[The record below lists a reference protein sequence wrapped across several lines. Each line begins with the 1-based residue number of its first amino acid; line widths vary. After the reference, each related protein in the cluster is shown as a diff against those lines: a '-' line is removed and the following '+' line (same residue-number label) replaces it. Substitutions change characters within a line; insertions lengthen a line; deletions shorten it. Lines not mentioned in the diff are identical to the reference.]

1 MKTIQSAIAIAIM
14 AFSLGG
20 CLTDQA
26 QEPPGAP
33 ITLSAEQVKQIQ
45 SGVLASLKDPDSAKF
60 SGPMVATKKS
70 NDDIHACGLVNAKNS
85 YGGYVGDSPY
95 IATLRDG
102 KVIDTAT
109 KGGDDAFWIIKI
121 CKERGVPL

>member
-1 MKTIQSAIAIAIM
+1 VLK
-14 AFSLGG
+14 
-20 CLTDQA
+20 DQA

-33 ITLSAEQVKQIQ
+33 ITLSAGQVKQIQ
-45 SGVLASLKDPDSAKF
+45 SGVRASLKDPDSAKF

-70 NDDIHACGLVNAKNS
+70 NGDIHACGLVNAKNS

-109 KGGDDAFWIIKI
+109 KGGDDAFWIIARNAACRSKP
-121 CKERGVPL
+121 PLLLAG